1 MSNTLRSYA
10 LLCLVF
16 ILPFTHCASYPIA
29 LQPDTSYQ
37 TGVQIIFTTAFSSTT
52 NQFFFIPYTSIMTTP
67 SVNATLGIYGINFYM
82 TSQTF
87 GWNMRVSS
95 VSTTTLTI
103 QLYVYSS
110 PNYLNYLKLCYL
122 VSSNPYIDVNF
133 VEYNFNRKY
142 DLIQLPY
149 ILQPILVF
157 PILHHAPQFPA
168 DSLGK
173 HKPILINTT
182 LRSSL
187 SQLASTSIVSAMEIT
202 ASISGPILLLS
213 PTTI

>member
-1 MSNTLRSYA
+1 
-10 LLCLVF
+10 
-16 ILPFTHCASYPIA
+16 
-29 LQPDTSYQ
+29 
-37 TGVQIIFTTAFSSTT
+37 
-52 NQFFFIPYTSIMTTP
+52 MTTP

-149 ILQPILVF
+149 IL
-157 PILHHAPQFPA
+157 
-168 DSLGK
+168 
-173 HKPILINTT
+173 
-182 LRSSL
+182 
-187 SQLASTSIVSAMEIT
+187 
-202 ASISGPILLLS
+202 
-213 PTTI
+213 